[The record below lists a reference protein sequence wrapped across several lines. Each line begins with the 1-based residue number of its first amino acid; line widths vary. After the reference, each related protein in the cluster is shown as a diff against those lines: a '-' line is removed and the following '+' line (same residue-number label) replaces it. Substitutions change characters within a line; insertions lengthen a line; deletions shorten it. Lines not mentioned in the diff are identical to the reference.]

1 MGRRREEQRVRL
13 RLARQRPGHVR
24 ERERAGQTP
33 EPKRPGQWRDVTVVG
48 GLVSVLV
55 GAAVAV
61 WTVLAAQDQLD
72 QSKKADAQEARAQA
86 SRISTWTMQEKGG
99 KWRVHVMNRSP
110 DPIGNVYLTFQVL
123 PAGMPQVAWA
133 VMLTSVPP
141 CSDMTFRQD
150 QLGYDED
157 RRAMDSAPE
166 GITMFSTFSTPVPD
180 KPSDKGWQ
188 SLTDMDPW
196 LLSGAVGFTDRDGVP
211 WMRANGRLI
220 QTGAPLPNLPGIQ
233 GDVVGLPAVRAMDG
247 CDERS

>member
-1 MGRRREEQRVRL
+1 MRRRREEQRVRL
-13 RLARQRPGHVR
+13 RLARQRPDHVR

-48 GLVSVLV
+48 GLVSVLF

-61 WTVLAAQDQLD
+61 WTVRAAQDQLD
-72 QSKKADAQEARAQA
+72 QSRRADAQEARAQA
-86 SRISTWTMQEKGG
+86 SRISTWTMQEKDG
-99 KWRVHVMNRSP
+99 KWLVHVMNRSP
-110 DPIGNVYLTFQVL
+110 DPIGNVYLTFRVL

-157 RRAMDSAPE
+157 RRALEDSAPE
-166 GITMFSTFSTPVPD
+166 GMTMFSTFSTPVPD
-180 KPSDKGWQ
+180 KPAAKGWH
-188 SLTDMDPW
+188 SLADPW
-196 LLSGAVGFTDRDGVP
+196 LLSGTVGFTDRDGVP

-220 QTGAPLPNLPGIQ
+220 QTSAPLPNLPGIP
-233 GDVVGLPAVRAMDG
+233 GDVVGLPTVRAMDG